1 MKESRQEH
9 QRKGKVNQSI
19 NGKQK
24 DSAQKETLVVPPHDE
39 NKRGTSKHPSSLAAE
54 PQTKEKRWGKF
65 IERKVSQ
72 RPVSVWEE
80 KSKTVKPGL
89 RPVRARGSASVEYS
103 YTSMSHKYFN
113 SFSRAFFDLMW
124 VQWSAL
130 DIVFRFPLL
139 LKFFVRIHRKNI
151 QLRQK
156 WAMLRLVLR
165 RGETQVPL

>member
-24 DSAQKETLVVPPHDE
+24 DSAQKETLVVPSHDE

-54 PQTKEKRWGKF
+54 PQTKEKRCGKS

-80 KSKTVKPGL
+80 KSKTVQRLHQWECTNPSCNSWHSPVCQNHKTESVCKFGEKFSSMHKEADSQTNDRVPGL
-89 RPVRARGSASVEYS
+89 RDAAIQFDFTEGSE
-103 YTSMSHKYFN
+103 
-113 SFSRAFFDLMW
+113 
-124 VQWSAL
+124 
-130 DIVFRFPLL
+130 
-139 LKFFVRIHRKNI
+139 
-151 QLRQK
+151 
-156 WAMLRLVLR
+156 VLF
-165 RGETQVPL
+165 TW